1 MTLVETEERPAED
14 QEALRAEVRLIMATE
29 KLSQQDVAK
38 EVGIPYG
45 TFTPWMGGTYKGDTA
60 DKAALVRRWL
70 ETRRVRAR
78 TISVLPDAPGFVAT
92 PTAMAILDLLNF
104 AQAAPDFVVVVGGA
118 GIGKTSAIEAQ
129 QRRAPNVFVI
139 TADPITASPTNMLSA
154 IAETVGV
161 VERRSAWL
169 SRSICN
175 RLKGSSG
182 LIIIDEAQHLST
194 LALDQLRSI
203 HDMGKIGV
211 AVAGNESLYARLQG
225 AGGARGSQ
233 FAQLF
238 SRVGMR
244 INQPKAKTKD
254 ATAILDAWNLQHGSA
269 SRLLQQIAS
278 KPGALRNMT
287 KTIRLAHMLA
297 AGSGETLDERHVRA
311 AWQQLSA
318 TNLDSDAA

>member
-1 MTLVETEERPAED
+1 MTLVETEERPADD

-29 KLSQQDVAK
+29 KLTQQDIAK
-38 EVGIPYG
+38 ETGIPYG

-92 PTAMAILDLLNF
+92 PTAMGILDLLNF

-139 TADPITASPTNMLSA
+139 TADPIMASPNNML
-154 IAETVGV
+154 VGV
-161 VERRSAWL
+161 AEAIGIVEKRSAWV
-169 SRSICN
+169 SRAICN
-175 RLKGSSG
+175 RLRGSSG

-194 LALDQLRSI
+194 SALDQLRSI
-203 HDMGKIGV
+203 HDTAKIGI

-244 INQPKAKTKD
+244 INQPKSKAKD
-254 ATAILDAWNLQHGSA
+254 ITALLDAWGLQGDPIV
-269 SRLLQQIAS
+269 RLLKQIAA

-311 AWQQLSA
+311 AWEQLSA